1 MVAGRHLAGM
11 AALLAVRY
19 APKNTAAEQTIA
31 LVIYSMPGKQGSMY
45 RFDQWTRV
53 RGCNGA
59 ARATWSCPSRVDP
72 LAGDMALWVY
82 PLPGPGDALRD
93 TLQQRRRYA
102 KHAA

>member
-1 MVAGRHLAGM
+1 M
-11 AALLAVRY
+11 
-19 APKNTAAEQTIA
+19 
-31 LVIYSMPGKQGSMY
+31 
-45 RFDQWTRV
+45 